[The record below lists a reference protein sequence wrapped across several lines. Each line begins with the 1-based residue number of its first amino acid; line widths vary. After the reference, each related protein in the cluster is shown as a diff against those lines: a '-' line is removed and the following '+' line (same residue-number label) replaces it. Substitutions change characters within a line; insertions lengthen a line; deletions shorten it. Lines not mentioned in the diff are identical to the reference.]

1 MIKPFLLFRGPVETI
16 SGYGAHARDIL
27 KSLYDINIFDIK
39 IDSSMW
45 GHTPKT
51 ALDDNNLFHRWI
63 KDNIITQLN
72 IKPDFYVQVT
82 VGNEFQPLGKYNI
95 GITAGVETNILP
107 KDWLQPCNGMN
118 KIIVPS
124 VFSKEIFLSSQYKN
138 IDVLFEGVDTSVYK
152 KLSINELPN
161 NKIKNTLDSTL
172 EDFLFLFCGHW
183 VNGDLG
189 EDRKDVG
196 MLIRT
201 FSETFKGSANKP
213 GLVLKTSAATFSV
226 KERERLKKNI
236 EKIVSDIENPPS
248 IYFLFGEL
256 SDVEMNILYN
266 HPKIKTFVTFTKGEG
281 FGRPMLEFTMSGKP
295 VIASKWSGHL
305 DFLTNDESI
314 LLDGKLKQIHK
325 SASNQFLTEGSEW
338 FQVDY
343 VNASKKMIDVYENYN
358 KYLHKSEEL
367 RIRNME
373 MFSLDKMTEKLKS
386 IMLSALGEQ
395 PQVDNGLPKLIRAI

>member
-1 MIKPFLLFRGPVETI
+1 
-16 SGYGAHARDIL
+16 
-27 KSLYDINIFDIK
+27 
-39 IDSSMW
+39 
-45 GHTPKT
+45 
-51 ALDDNNLFHRWI
+51 
-63 KDNIITQLN
+63 
-72 IKPDFYVQVT
+72 
-82 VGNEFQPLGKYNI
+82 
-95 GITAGVETNILP
+95 
-107 KDWLQPCNGMN
+107 
-118 KIIVPS
+118 
-124 VFSKEIFLSSQYKN
+124 
-138 IDVLFEGVDTSVYK
+138 
-152 KLSINELPN
+152 
-161 NKIKNTLDSTL
+161 
-172 EDFLFLFCGHW
+172 
-183 VNGDLG
+183 
-189 EDRKDVG
+189 

-201 FSETFKGSANKP
+201 FSETFKNRENKP

-266 HPKIKTFVTFTKGEG
+266 HPKIKSFVTFTKGEG

-305 DFLTNDESI
+305 DFLSNDESI
-314 LLDGKLKQIHK
+314 LLDGNLKQIHK

-373 MFSLDKMTEKLKS
+373 MFSLDKMTEKLKT
-386 IMLSALGEQ
+386 IMTSALGEQ
-395 PQVDNGLPKLIRAI
+395 TQVDNGLPKLIRAI